1 MLEEHGRY
9 ASASPCNAMT
19 VDVEEYFQVAA
30 FEGRIRREAW
40 ESYPSRVALN
50 TGRVLDAF
58 AESGTDHADRG
69 VSSSGVDA
77 VAGGL

>member
-30 FEGRIRREAW
+30 FEGRIRRDAW
-40 ESYPSRVALN
+40 ESYR
-50 TGRVLDAF
+50 
-58 AESGTDHADRG
+58 ESMAGPDG
-69 VSSSGVDA
+69 WPEILSSYATYLKHQETTYEDIIERAS
-77 VAGGL
+77 